1 VVPGDLDRSAI
12 TALSRAAFVVVFAE
26 NLAGGRVR
34 PRVYGE
40 NDEVVGVRDDAS
52 TERFS
57 VYHIYPVKLAR
68 PATPPRG

>member
-12 TALSRAAFVVVFAE
+12 TALSRGCVRRRLRRE
-26 NLAGGRVR
+26 PCRGRVR

-40 NDEVVGVRDDAS
+40 NDEVVGVRDDVS

-57 VYHIYPVKLAR
+57 VYHIRPVKLAR
-68 PATPPRG
+68 PATPRRG